1 MTAWLPFLCVT
12 LAGKWGSN
20 QIWPRLPF
28 SPGELTQKFMSISS
42 TLLQDSWTI
51 GQTFIKAIQ
60 EGLPERGFAQQDSE
74 C

>member
-1 MTAWLPFLCVT
+1 MAAFPLRHIDRQVGFQSDL
-12 LAGKWGSN
+12 
-20 QIWPRLPF
+20 WPRPPF

-60 EGLPERGFAQQDSE
+60 EGLPERGFAQQDQ
-74 C
+74 